1 LAEDGVPTVLLMA
14 KFRHA
19 SLRTLQ
25 RYARPG
31 VEAVARLTA
40 KHDTARR

>member
-1 LAEDGVPTVLLMA
+1 MA
-14 KFRHA
+14 KSRHE

-25 RYARPG
+25 RYVRPG

-40 KHDTARR
+40 EHDPARRR

>member
-1 LAEDGVPTVLLMA
+1 MA
-14 KFRHA
+14 KSRDA
-19 SLRTLQ
+19 SLWTLQ

-40 KHDTARR
+40 DHDPARRGRQ